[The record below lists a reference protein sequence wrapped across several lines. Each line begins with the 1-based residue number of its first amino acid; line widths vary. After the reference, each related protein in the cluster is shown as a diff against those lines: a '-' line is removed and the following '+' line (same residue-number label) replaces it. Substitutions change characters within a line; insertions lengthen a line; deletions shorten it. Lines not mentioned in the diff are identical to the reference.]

1 MVVRQSP
8 GVYVTEIDRS
18 LGMSLV
24 GTGGIGI
31 ASKLNKGVI
40 GKAFG
45 VVSESDFISKA
56 GLPVPSFNLVGWHS
70 VSNILR
76 YAEGVAVSR
85 VENVDFGSTHTS
97 VKQKLQIPVNTGQLG
112 LFLTGNAVN
121 FDFDSEL
128 QDMIKNREKFKSTN
142 EQNRFDVL
150 NEDDGINIS
159 ELDGAMLI
167 QNDDILEEYVENS
180 AFNTK
185 AKSLK
190 YLPKLGYFSVTKD
203 DYVPALKVGQVY
215 NHNGKIVEIGNDIYN
230 DTVLIELTNGDLKEG
245 SGTISWEDSSVI
257 ISGVGTSFLSELKV
271 DSKITASWFNAPVA
285 ITASDLVRSSTN
297 FKTLTVTDNYSSPV
311 IKSGAKI
318 TIGTISR
325 IVAEDATYD
334 DGKTTIILTT
344 DAPSAWGSDFQ
355 TSWSYM
361 NKSTDE
367 QKVSAINDDNQIE
380 IESAFTGLPASTNAT
395 FEYKRQDSVSAN
407 DGIPAVESIYRDE
420 TDVSGKTIIGINANF
435 HTLLRV
441 GSKIVVDFGG
451 GDVQVRFVESIP
463 ETGINK
469 VVLTEPFSDG
479 QLPVDISGAKEFK
492 YANFYFNADNAGI
505 GKKIYTATGEGIIV
519 ASDELNNTPDNIF
532 RYIVKVTSG
541 TFTSGSTVNLAK
553 LNSDEWTYFAET
565 VYRVTEMSRENNYYI
580 MKYTTNALTIER
592 DDTIYFNADKPGG
605 VTAMAKVLMA
615 SDEDIT
621 NLNMLVEILTG
632 DPYGE
637 TIKIGDSISLDD
649 SGTYADGEITFIH
662 CYEDVILYETE
673 EHTGDMVMVNETV
686 VGLTPTMM
694 ERYTYTYN
702 YTGTETTDKQDY
714 VIEDSVTGTYLASTE
729 FMRIFAITPGAWI
742 NDDNVSVAIC
752 DMEHFNAGA
761 TIEDGGIAFRS
772 LFEFPP
778 DTDDKTLMCV
788 AVIKDDL
795 VVERYIVSTNPASK
809 DSQNSSQYIIDV
821 INQKSSYI
829 RVILNTGIFNQ
840 YVQGGYN
847 IHFNTVYNTKID
859 GGYSGKLFELYRAPY
874 YRTESTANVD
884 VTNGYVTNAD
894 VFKAYEVFQ
903 NKDDIAISYLVDG
916 EWCGNAIIANKLV
929 DICYNRNDAVAIL
942 GPNMSDIIGIKDT
955 SIIKNNMLN
964 YVNNNSLIGG
974 DRFFQFAGFFA
985 NCKQIYDVYN
995 ETYVWLPISVDV
1007 AGLNESVDRFFEPWY
1022 AVAGMTRGAIRNI
1035 IKLGWNPTRLE
1046 RDALYPNRINPVV
1059 YFKGEGTYVY
1069 GVRTLCSLKS
1079 DLADMYNRKTLNFI
1093 AMNLEK
1099 FLRQVLFEF
1108 NDAITRGQVVNN
1120 IEPFLRNITAKR
1132 GLIDYQIICDETN
1145 NPLSVV
1151 ENNELICN
1159 VYLKMAHVIETVSLN
1174 FIITK
1179 ASVSFDEVRI

>member
-1 MVVRQSP
+1 MIRQSP

-85 VENVDFGSTHTS
+85 VENVDFGSTHTV

-190 YLPKLGYFSVTKD
+190 YLPKLGYYSVTKD
-203 DYVPALKVGQVY
+203 EYVPALEVGQVY
-215 NHNGKIVEIGNDIYN
+215 NHNGKIVEIGSDIYD
-230 DTVLIELTNGDLKEG
+230 DTILIELTNGDLKEG
-245 SGTISWEDSSVI
+245 SGTISWDSI
-257 ISGVGTSFLSELKV
+257 ATTIDGVGTSFLSELKV
-271 DSKITASWFNAPVA
+271 GSDITASWFDTAVG
-285 ITASDLVRSSTN
+285 ITASDLERADDN
-297 FKTLTVTDNYSSPV
+297 FKTLTVTVNYHNV
-311 IKSGAKI
+311 IRAGAKI
-318 TIGTISR
+318 TVGTISR
-325 IVAEDATYD
+325 IVAENATYD
-334 DGKTTIILTT
+334 GAKTTIILTT
-344 DAPSAWGSDFQ
+344 DAPSAWD
-355 TSWSYM
+355 TPIPAWSYM
-361 NKSTDE
+361 NKMTDT
-367 QKVSAINDDNQIE
+367 QTVRAINDDNQVE
-380 IESAFTGLPASTNAT
+380 IGVAFTGLPTATNAT
-395 FEYKRQDSVSAN
+395 FEYKKQDSVLKYT
-407 DGIPAVESIYRDE
+407 GIDAVESIYRDE
-420 TDVSGKTIIGINANF
+420 TDTSFKTIIGINANF

-441 GSKIVVDFGG
+441 GSKIVVDIDGKRY
-451 GDVQVRFVESIP
+451 VRFVESIP

-469 VVLTEPFSDG
+469 VVLTEPFNE
-479 QLPVDISGAKEFK
+479 LPVDVSGAKEFK

-519 ASDELNNTPDNIF
+519 ASDELGNKPSNIF

-565 VYRVTEMSRENNYYI
+565 VYRVTEMSRENNYYLV
-580 MKYTTNALTIER
+580 KHDSDLSIER
-592 DDTIYFNADKPGG
+592 DDYIYFNAYDSI
-605 VTAMAKVLMA
+605 TAIAKVLMC
-615 SDEDIT
+615 SDADV
-621 NLNMLVEILTG
+621 NKNMLIELL
-632 DPYGE
+632 DSDLYGE
-637 TIKIGDSISLDD
+637 TIKIDDSISLDD
-649 SGTYADGEITFIH
+649 SGTYTDGKITFIH

-673 EHTGDMVMVNETV
+673 ELPADTDMVMVNETV
-686 VGLTPTMM
+686 VGLTPTMK
-694 ERYTYTYN
+694 ERYTYTYE
-702 YTGTETTDKQDY
+702 YTGTPTTDKQDY
-714 VIEDSVTGTYLASTE
+714 VIEDSVTGTHLASTE

-778 DTDDKTLMCV
+778 NTDDKTLMCV

-942 GPNMSDIIGIKDT
+942 GPNTSDIVGIKDT
-955 SIIKNNMLN
+955 SIVKANMLN

-1046 RDALYPNRINPVV
+1046 RDELYPNRVNPVV

-1132 GLIDYQIICDETN
+1132 GLIDYQIVCDETN
-1145 NPLSVV
+1145 NPLSVI

>member
-1 MVVRQSP
+1 MIRQSP

-85 VENVDFGSTHTS
+85 VENVEFGSTHTA

-190 YLPKLGYFSVTKD
+190 YLPKLGYYSVTKD
-203 DYVPALKVGQVY
+203 EYVPALEVGQVY
-215 NHNGKIVEIGNDIYN
+215 NHNGKIVEIGSDIYD
-230 DTVLIELTNGDLKEG
+230 DTILIELTNGDLKEG

-257 ISGVGTSFLSELKV
+257 VTGTGTSFLSELKAG
-271 DSKITASWFNAPVA
+271 SSITASWFGTSVSE
-285 ITASDLVRSSTN
+285 TDSLVRSSTN
-297 FKTLTVTDNYSSPV
+297 FKILTVTGDVSA
-311 IKSGAKI
+311 ILSGAKI

-325 IVAEDATYD
+325 IVAENATYD
-334 DGKTTIILTT
+334 GVSDTTIVLTT
-344 DAPSAWGSDFQ
+344 DAPSTWATPQ
-355 TSWSYM
+355 TVWSYM
-361 NKSTDE
+361 NEVIETRTVITLVDDDE
-367 QKVSAINDDNQIE
+367 IYIS
-380 IESAFTGLPASTNAT
+380 SAFSNLPTDVTAT
-395 FEYKRQDSVSAN
+395 FEYKKQDSTSEY

-441 GSKIVVDFGG
+441 GSKIVVDFGD

-469 VVLTEPFSDG
+469 VVLTEPFEPFNR
-479 QLPVDISGAKEFK
+479 LPVDISGAKEFK
-492 YANFYFNADNAGI
+492 YANYYFNVDDANV
-505 GKKIYTATGEGIIV
+505 GKKIYTSSAEGIIV
-519 ASDELNNTPDNIF
+519 ASDELGNTPSNIL

-541 TFTSGSTVNLAK
+541 VFSANSTVNLAK
-553 LNSDEWTYFAET
+553 LNDDEWTYFAET
-565 VYRVTEMSRENNYYI
+565 VYRVTEMSRENNYYLV
-580 MKYTTNALTIER
+580 KYTTSTLSLNR
-592 DDTIYFNADKPGG
+592 DDEIYFNVDEGI
-605 VTAMAKVLMA
+605 TAKAKVLMA
-615 SDEDIT
+615 SDEDVT
-621 NLNMLVEILTG
+621 NRNMLIEIEDHDNGT
-632 DPYGE
+632 
-637 TIKIGDSISLDD
+637 TIKVTDTFSDEPLYGVET
-649 SGTYADGEITFIH
+649 GTITFIH
-662 CYEDVILYETE
+662 CYEDVILYEIE
-673 EHTGDMVMVNETV
+673 EHTGEMVMVNETV
-686 VGLTPTMM
+686 VGLTPTMK
-694 ERYTYTYN
+694 ERYTYTYE
-702 YTGTETTDKQDY
+702 YTGTESTDKQDY

-778 DTDDKTLMCV
+778 NTDDKTLMCV

-809 DSQNSSQYIIDV
+809 DSQNSSQYIVDV

-942 GPNMSDIIGIKDT
+942 GPNTSDIVGIKDT
-955 SIIKNNMLN
+955 SIVKANMLN

-1046 RDALYPNRINPVV
+1046 RDELYPNRVNPVV

-1093 AMNLEK
+1093 AMNLER

-1132 GLIDYQIICDETN
+1132 GLIDYQIVCDETN
-1145 NPLSVV
+1145 NPLSVI